1 MRIPITVHAEPYDLE
16 SAQPAID
23 AARHA
28 LADYLEHAP
37 RKSTRSKHGL
47 MGPVGKTLSEI
58 KSGRR
63 DPTSLKGYAVRVHE
77 AAGKTLQLAGIDA
90 LGRGIDAVV
99 KLLNDAPVAFHDR
112 ILDRLDYGLYYDLRD
127 RQLKTK
133 EVRRQLWVSY
143 LRTKY
148 GDDEGLARAWDD
160 AGIDF
165 EGLYLPK
172 VSEGARSKKATAKQR
187 DIAEFWL
194 SQGVSGSTEEEEE

>member
-1 MRIPITVHAEPYDLE
+1 MRIHITVHAESYDLE

-47 MGPVGKTLSEI
+47 MGPIGKILSEI

-63 DPTSLKGYAVRVHE
+63 DPASLKGYAVRVHE
-77 AAGKTLQLAGIDA
+77 AAGRTLQLAGMDA

-99 KLLNDAPVAFHDR
+99 KLLGDAPVAFHDR
-112 ILDRLDYGLYYDLRD
+112 ILDRLDYGLYYDLRA
-127 RQLKTK
+127 RQLESK
-133 EVRRQLWVSY
+133 EVRRQLWIAY

-148 GDDEGLARAWDD
+148 SDEEGLARAWDE
-160 AGIDF
+160 AGIGF
-165 EGLYLPK
+165 EELYLPRL
-172 VSEGARSKKATAKQR
+172 SEGARSKKATNKQR
-187 DIAEFWL
+187 DISEFWA
-194 SQGVSGSTEEEEE
+194 SQGVSGSAEEEEE